1 MDIIE
6 EIVDRALGGYEPT
19 IDNKWGY
26 PDLILDLYLSDDC
39 PEPLNAPRYQK
50 YLRGNTSEIRDKIYR
65 RLVSLEHS
73 KR

>member
-39 PEPLNAPRYQK
+39 PPPLNAPRYQK
-50 YLRGNTSEIRDKIYR
+50 YLHGRTSEIRDKIYKK
-65 RLVSLEHS
+65 LVALEHS
-73 KR
+73 NR

>member
-26 PDLILDLYLSDDC
+26 PDLILDLYLSDAC
-39 PEPLNAPRYQK
+39 PEPLNTPHYQ
-50 YLRGNTSEIRDKIYR
+50 RHIRENTSEIRSKIYKK
-65 RLVSLEHS
+65 LVSMEYS
-73 KR
+73 NR